1 LDLLFLIQLR
11 SFSYLLSYHV
21 DLIGGVAILLEASE
35 LHSLLNAE
43 VDIRL
48 ESLEERVQLVVV
60 SAHEKKLGF
69 ILEL

>member
-1 LDLLFLIQLR
+1 
-11 SFSYLLSYHV
+11 
-21 DLIGGVAILLEASE
+21 LIGGVAILLEASE
-35 LHSLLNAE
+35 LHSLLNAV

-60 SAHEKKLGF
+60 SAHKKQLGF